1 MPEITGEESGEEV
14 KILKSRRR
22 TLSLSVTAELEVIVK
37 VPISMPQ
44 REIEEFVQKH
54 SGWIEKQ
61 LRFEREQREK
71 AKNLMLTPERIAA
84 LKRQAVVLLPERV
97 AYYANLMGVCPT
109 GVKITSARTRWGSC
123 SGKNSLN
130 FSFLLMLVP
139 QPALDYVVV
148 HELAHI
154 RVKNHGAGFYREVGR
169 YLPDYKQRIALLK
182 QAQRDLGL

>member
-1 MPEITGEESGEEV
+1 M

-22 TLSLSVTAELEVIVK
+22 TLSLSVTEELEVVVK
-37 VPISMPQ
+37 APISMPQ

-54 SGWIEKQ
+54 AGWIEKQ
-61 LRFEREQREK
+61 LSFRQEQREK
-71 AKNLMLTPERIAA
+71 AKNLMLTPERIAG
-84 LKRQAVVLLPERV
+84 LKRQAAELLPQRV
-97 AYYANLMGVCPT
+97 AYYADIMGVRPL

-123 SGKNSLN
+123 SGKNNLN

-154 RVKNHGAGFYREVGR
+154 REKNHGAGFYREIER
-169 YLPDYKQRIALLK
+169 YLPDYKQRVALLK

>member
-1 MPEITGEESGEEV
+1 MR
-14 KILKSRRR
+14 ILKSRRR
-22 TLSLSVTAELEVIVK
+22 SLSLSVTAELEVIVK

-44 REIEEFVQKH
+44 REIDEFVQKH
-54 SGWIEKQ
+54 SEWIEKQ
-61 LRFEREQREK
+61 LRFRREQREK
-71 AKNLMLTPERIAA
+71 AKNLMLTPERIAG
-84 LKRQAVVLLPERV
+84 LKRRAAELLPQRV
-97 AYYANLMGVCPT
+97 AYYAGIMGVRPT

-139 QPALDYVVV
+139 SSAIDYVVV

-154 RVKNHGAGFYREVGR
+154 RVKNHGAGFYREIER
-169 YLPDYKQRIALLK
+169 YLPDYKQRVALLK

>member
-1 MPEITGEESGEEV
+1 MR
-14 KILKSRRR
+14 ILKSRRR

-37 VPISMPQ
+37 APISMPQ
-44 REIEEFVQKH
+44 REIDEFVQKH

-61 LRFEREQREK
+61 LCFRREQREK
-71 AKNLMLTPERIAA
+71 AKNLMLTPERIAG
-84 LKRQAVVLLPERV
+84 LKRQAAELLPQRV
-97 AYYANLMGVCPT
+97 AYYAGIMGVRPAD
-109 GVKITSARTRWGSC
+109 VKITSARTRWGSC

-139 QPALDYVVV
+139 PAAIDYVVV

-154 RVKNHGAGFYREVGR
+154 RVKNHAAGFYREIEQ

>member
-1 MPEITGEESGEEV
+1 M

-22 TLSLSVTAELEVIVK
+22 TLSLSVTAEMEVLVK
-37 VPISMPQ
+37 APISMPQ
-44 REIEEFVQKH
+44 REIDEFVQKH

-61 LRFEREQREK
+61 LSFRREQREK
-71 AKNLMLTPERIAA
+71 AGNLMLTPERIVV
-84 LKRQAVVLLPERV
+84 LKRQAAELLSGRV
-97 AYYANLMGVCPT
+97 TYYAGIMGVRPA

-123 SGKNSLN
+123 SGKNGLN

-139 QPALDYVVV
+139 PSAIDYVVV

-154 RVKNHGAGFYREVGR
+154 RVKNHGAGFYREVER
-169 YLPDYKQRIALLK
+169 YLPDYRQRIALLK

>member
-1 MPEITGEESGEEV
+1 MPEAAGKESGEDV

-22 TLSLSVTAELEVIVK
+22 TLSLSVTEEMEVVVK
-37 VPISMPQ
+37 APLSMPQ
-44 REIEEFVQKH
+44 KEIEEFVQKH

-61 LRFEREQREK
+61 LSFRREQREK
-71 AKNLMLTPERIAA
+71 AKSLMLTPERVAG
-84 LKRQAVVLLPERV
+84 LKRQAAELLPQRV
-97 AYYANLMGVCPT
+97 AHYADIMGVRPS

-169 YLPDYKQRIALLK
+169 YLPDYKQRVALLK

>member
-1 MPEITGEESGEEV
+1 M

-37 VPISMPQ
+37 APISMPLW
-44 REIEEFVQKH
+44 EINEFVQKH
-54 SGWIEKQ
+54 SEWIEKQ
-61 LRFEREQREK
+61 LHFRREQREK
-71 AKNLMLTPERIAA
+71 AKSLMLTPERIAG
-84 LKRQAVVLLPERV
+84 LKRQAAEQLPKRV
-97 AYYANLMGVCPT
+97 AYYAGIMGVRPT

-123 SGKNSLN
+123 SGKNGLN

-139 QPALDYVVV
+139 PAAIDYVVV

-154 RVKNHGAGFYREVGR
+154 RVKNHGAEFYREIER

>member
-1 MPEITGEESGEEV
+1 M
-14 KILKSRRR
+14 
-22 TLSLSVTAELEVIVK
+22 K

-44 REIEEFVQKH
+44 CEIDEFLQKH
-54 SGWIEKQ
+54 SDWIEKQ
-61 LRFEREQREK
+61 LSFRREQREK
-71 AKNLMLTPERIAA
+71 AKNLMLTSERIAA
-84 LKRQAVVLLPERV
+84 LKRQAAELLPQRV
-97 AYYANLMGVCPT
+97 AYYADLMGVHPLS
-109 GVKITSARTRWGSC
+109 VKITSARTRWGSC
-123 SGKNSLN
+123 SGTNNLN

-169 YLPDYKQRIALLK
+169 YLPDYKQRVALLK